1 MNQIFEF
8 FLQPYQNAS
17 AFDIALEVIAV
28 IFGVVGVWFGKKES
42 ILVYPLGIIST
53 VLFIYICFNFEL
65 YGDFIINIYYTLMS
79 IYGWYMWSRLIKGEH
94 IAITRT
100 TASDKVKTA
109 LIFVVSAGFIVGV
122 YIYYNRFDRMT
133 DYFDTLTTGICFAAM
148 WLMANKKIEHWLL
161 WIVANIISIP
171 LYFYKGLGFTGIQ
184 FILLLIIAISGYYSW
199 KKHLNNTLVPA

>member
-1 MNQIFEF
+1 MNQIFDF

-17 AFDIALEVIAV
+17 LLDISLEVIAV
-28 IFGVVGVWFGKKES
+28 VFGVVGVWYGKKES

-53 VLFIYICFNFEL
+53 VIFIYICFNYEL

-79 IYGWYMWSRLIKGEH
+79 IYGWYMWSKLVKGEH
-94 IAITRT
+94 IKITQTNLR
-100 TASDKVKTA
+100 DKIMTFG
-109 LIFVVSAGFIVGV
+109 IFVISAAFIVGV
-122 YIYYNRFDRMT
+122 YMYFDRFDRMT
-133 DYFDTLTTGICFAAM
+133 DYFDTLTTGLCFAAM

-199 KKHLNNTLVPA
+199 KKHLNNNQIPA